1 MTGSSKQIMKA
12 ENGRFLL
19 LSWLLRLQLSL
30 NTGKWRNRIGEGRG
44 LSTCP
49 AIDYKAQRE

>member
-1 MTGSSKQIMKA
+1 MKA

-19 LSWLLRLQLSL
+19 SSWLLRLQLPL
-30 NTGKWRNRIGEGRG
+30 HTGKWKNRISEGLG